1 MDEGDKTD
9 LKGTQEPSSNNSAK
23 EGSNDEG
30 GLGDTYFSHSK
41 QYHHEPRNLNTPSH
55 HALIP
60 PSPNPAPFESTLEPP
75 GDLSLSGPLYPKLS
89 LCLRVPG

>member
-41 QYHHEPRNLNTPSH
+41 QYHCQEIGLVAFMFSLNFYFLMFFAIS
-55 HALIP
+55 
-60 PSPNPAPFESTLEPP
+60 FYVF
-75 GDLSLSGPLYPKLS
+75 LY
-89 LCLRVPG
+89 